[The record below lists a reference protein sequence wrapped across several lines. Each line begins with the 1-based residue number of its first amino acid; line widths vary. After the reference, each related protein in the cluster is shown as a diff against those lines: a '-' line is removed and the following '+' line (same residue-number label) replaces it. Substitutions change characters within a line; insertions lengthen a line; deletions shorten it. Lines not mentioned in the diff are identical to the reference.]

1 MALEKSYSKDFES
14 DELFDYEIIKP
25 KKTLKIQYTY
35 AKRYC
40 EEAEKFAKNLTQL
53 TQEEFM
59 RLREPQKQVVIK
71 NIGNMTRL
79 HSKRAMDYIA
89 KHGELVRDEFF
100 SAVDYDD
107 IAEQWNEQFENL
119 LENKSRVKNCA
130 LHLVFSIDENCN
142 EKNLKALE
150 LSVYQT
156 LTNTLGYDYP
166 FIMKLH
172 THQNNPHAHVIINK
186 TNKITNKQLR
196 FNSKNSC
203 KEFYHTLRE
212 TFKDYLFANSKGELQ
227 YSNTP
232 NIYKA
237 IKDIETE
244 LDTLE
249 TQARNNKSF
258 RHENYF
264 YKVLGS
270 ATSQIESLKKRE
282 NALSDHLD
290 GLKSLLEK
298 THWEK
303 EKFTPPTNEK
313 EFNQQ
318 LKEIKWLNKETPT
331 PKNTYKKIQKLAVC
345 KSPLIKDYLY
355 TTKKLFA
362 TQKKIIDL
370 EKDYKDLR
378 ALKEEF
384 SKDLEADLSHSKK
397 RFELYTKLKSMSKVF
412 TSKNIVKNLEKIA
425 LDFKS
430 DRHSISQRAF
440 EFFRYMNYQ
449 NLSLTDKSN
458 MFLVAKFFK
467 NSALLVNIARFEM
480 KKIDDNIRNSSPQD
494 NLLDKQVWLNLLKHL
509 KRLEEENYCFAK
521 KRKEFLETRAM
532 ELSKDLKFLT
542 QANENDLPIYERGQ
556 KDKIIKRCEK
566 SLNFLQKELQCF
578 KTLSKSA
585 SIALENLQNNHQ
597 ITAVTQDT
605 QENTNALKNTTQ
617 NFNKTTNTTN
627 EPTSPNNNYEMDF

>member
-1 MALEKSYSKDFES
+1 MVLEKSYSKDFES

-35 AKRYC
+35 TKRYC

-53 TQEEFM
+53 TQENFM

-119 LENKSRVKNCA
+119 LEKNSRIKNCA

-142 EKNLKALE
+142 EKNLKVLE

-156 LTNTLGYDYP
+156 LTNTIGYDYP
-166 FIMKLH
+166 FIIKLH
-172 THQNNPHAHVIINK
+172 AHQNNPHAHVIINK

-196 FNSKNSC
+196 FHSKDSC

-232 NIYKA
+232 NIHKA
-237 IKDIETE
+237 IKSIETE

-258 RHENYF
+258 KHENYF

-290 GLKSLLEK
+290 SLKNLLEK

-303 EKFTPPTNEK
+303 EKFMPPTNEK
-313 EFNQQ
+313 ELNRQ
-318 LKEIKWLNKETPT
+318 LKEVKWFNKETPT
-331 PKNTYKKIQKLAVC
+331 SKNTYKKIQKLAVY

-384 SKDLEADLSHSKK
+384 SKNLETDLFHSKK

-449 NLSLTDKSN
+449 NLSLADKSN

-467 NSALLVNIARFEM
+467 DSALLVSIARLEI
-480 KKIDDNIRNSSPQD
+480 KKIDDNVRNSNPQD
-494 NLLDKQVWLNLLKHL
+494 NLLDRQAWLNLLGHL
-509 KRLEEENYCFAK
+509 RRLEEENYCFAK

-585 SIALENLQNNHQ
+585 SITLENLQNNHQ
-597 ITAVTQDT
+597 ITAITQDT
-605 QENTNALKNTTQ
+605 QESTNTLKKIPLKD
-617 NFNKTTNTTN
+617 FNKTTN
-627 EPTSPNNNYEMDF
+627 EPISPNNNYEMDF

>member
-1 MALEKSYSKDFES
+1 
-14 DELFDYEIIKP
+14 
-25 KKTLKIQYTY
+25 
-35 AKRYC
+35 
-40 EEAEKFAKNLTQL
+40 
-53 TQEEFM
+53 
-59 RLREPQKQVVIK
+59 
-71 NIGNMTRL
+71 
-79 HSKRAMDYIA
+79 MDYIA

-100 SAVDYDD
+100 NEVNYND
-107 IAEQWNEQFENL
+107 IAEQWNEQFEKL

-130 LHLVFSIDENCN
+130 LHLVFSINENCN

-196 FNSKNSC
+196 FNSKDSC

-212 TFKDYLFANSKGELQ
+212 TFKDCLFANSKGELQ

-249 TQARNNKSF
+249 KQARNNKSF

-270 ATSQIESLKKRE
+270 ATSQTESLKKRE

-290 GLKSLLEK
+290 SLKSLLEK

-303 EKFTPPTNEK
+303 EKFTPPINEK
-313 EFNQQ
+313 ELNQQ
-318 LKEIKWLNKETPT
+318 LKEIKWLNKESLT
-331 PKNTYKKIQKLAVC
+331 PKNTYKKTQNLVVC

-370 EKDYKDLR
+370 EKNYKDLKV
-378 ALKEEF
+378 LKEEF
-384 SKDLEADLSHSKK
+384 SKDLEVDLSHSKK
-397 RFELYTKLKSMSKVF
+397 RFELYTRLKSMSKVF
-412 TSKNIVKNLEKIA
+412 ISKSIVKNLEKIA
-425 LDFKS
+425 LDFTS

-440 EFFRYMNYQ
+440 EFF
-449 NLSLTDKSN
+449 
-458 MFLVAKFFK
+458 
-467 NSALLVNIARFEM
+467 
-480 KKIDDNIRNSSPQD
+480 
-494 NLLDKQVWLNLLKHL
+494 
-509 KRLEEENYCFAK
+509 
-521 KRKEFLETRAM
+521 
-532 ELSKDLKFLT
+532 
-542 QANENDLPIYERGQ
+542 
-556 KDKIIKRCEK
+556 
-566 SLNFLQKELQCF
+566 
-578 KTLSKSA
+578 
-585 SIALENLQNNHQ
+585 
-597 ITAVTQDT
+597 
-605 QENTNALKNTTQ
+605 
-617 NFNKTTNTTN
+617 
-627 EPTSPNNNYEMDF
+627 

>member
-25 KKTLKIQYTY
+25 KKTLRIQYTY
-35 AKRYC
+35 AKRYYK
-40 EEAEKFAKNLTQL
+40 EVEKFAKNLTQL

-100 SAVDYDD
+100 NEVNYND
-107 IAEQWNEQFENL
+107 IAEQWNEQFEKL

-142 EKNLKALE
+142 EKNLKVLE

-196 FNSKNSC
+196 FHSKDSC

-232 NIYKA
+232 NIYRA

-244 LDTLE
+244 LDALE

-270 ATSQIESLKKRE
+270 AASQIESLKKRE

-290 GLKSLLEK
+290 SLKNLLEK

-303 EKFTPPTNEK
+303 ENFTPPTNEK
-313 EFNQQ
+313 ELNRQ
-318 LKEIKWLNKETPT
+318 LKKVKWFNKETPT
-331 PKNTYKKIQKLAVC
+331 SKNTYKKIQKLAVY

-355 TTKKLFA
+355 TIKKLFA

-370 EKDYKDLR
+370 EKDYKDLKV
-378 ALKEEF
+378 LKEEF

-397 RFELYTKLKSMSKVF
+397 RFELYTRLKSMSKVF

-449 NLSLTDKSN
+449 NLSLT
-458 MFLVAKFFK
+458 F
-467 NSALLVNIARFEM
+467 
-480 KKIDDNIRNSSPQD
+480 
-494 NLLDKQVWLNLLKHL
+494 
-509 KRLEEENYCFAK
+509 
-521 KRKEFLETRAM
+521 
-532 ELSKDLKFLT
+532 
-542 QANENDLPIYERGQ
+542 
-556 KDKIIKRCEK
+556 
-566 SLNFLQKELQCF
+566 
-578 KTLSKSA
+578 
-585 SIALENLQNNHQ
+585 
-597 ITAVTQDT
+597 
-605 QENTNALKNTTQ
+605 
-617 NFNKTTNTTN
+617 
-627 EPTSPNNNYEMDF
+627 

>member
-35 AKRYC
+35 AKRYYK
-40 EEAEKFAKNLTQL
+40 EVEKFAKNLTQL

-79 HSKRAMDYIA
+79 HSKRAMDYTA

-100 SAVDYDD
+100 NEVNYNN
-107 IAEQWNEQFENL
+107 IAEQWNEQFEKL

-142 EKNLKALE
+142 EKNLKVLE

-172 THQNNPHAHVIINK
+172 AHQNNPHAHVIINK

-196 FNSKNSC
+196 FNSKDSC

-212 TFKDYLFANSKGELQ
+212 TFKNYLFANSKGELQ

-237 IKDIETE
+237 IKNIETE
-244 LDTLE
+244 LDALE
-249 TQARNNKSF
+249 KQARNNKSF

-290 GLKSLLEK
+290 NLKSLLEK

-313 EFNQQ
+313 ELNQQ
-318 LKEIKWLNKETPT
+318 LKEVKWLNKETLT

-362 TQKKIIDL
+362 TQKKIIAL
-370 EKDYKDLR
+370 EKDYKDLKV
-378 ALKEEF
+378 LKEEF
-384 SKDLEADLSHSKK
+384 SKDLESDLSHSKK
-397 RFELYTKLKSMSKVF
+397 RFELYTRLKSMSKVF
-412 TSKNIVKNLEKIA
+412 ISKSIVKNLEKIA

-440 EFFRYMNYQ
+440 EFFKYMNYQ

-467 NSALLVNIARFEM
+467 DSALLVSIARLEI
-480 KKIDDNIRNSSPQD
+480 KKIDDNVRNSSPQD
-494 NLLDKQVWLNLLKHL
+494 NLLDKQNWLNLLEHL

-556 KDKIIKRCEK
+556 RDKIIKRCEK

-578 KTLSKSA
+578 KTLLKSA

-617 NFNKTTNTTN
+617 DFNKTTN
-627 EPTSPNNNYEMDF
+627 EPTNPNNNYGMDF

>member
-1 MALEKSYSKDFES
+1 MALEKSYSKNFES

-35 AKRYC
+35 AKRYYK
-40 EEAEKFAKNLTQL
+40 EVEKFAKNLTQL

-59 RLREPQKQVVIK
+59 RLRDPQKQVVIK

-100 SAVDYDD
+100 NEVNYND
-107 IAEQWNEQFENL
+107 IAEQWNEQFEKL

-130 LHLVFSIDENCN
+130 LHLVFSIDENFN

-186 TNKITNKQLR
+186 TNRITNKQLR
-196 FNSKNSC
+196 FNSKDSC

-212 TFKDYLFANSKGELQ
+212 TFKDYLFANSKGELK

-249 TQARNNKSF
+249 KQTRNNKSF

-290 GLKSLLEK
+290 SLKSLLEK

-303 EKFTPPTNEK
+303 EKFTPPINEK
-313 EFNQQ
+313 ELNQQ
-318 LKEIKWLNKETPT
+318 LKEIKWLNKESLT
-331 PKNTYKKIQKLAVC
+331 PKNTYKKTQNLVVC

-370 EKDYKDLR
+370 EKDYKDL
-378 ALKEEF
+378 K
-384 SKDLEADLSHSKK
+384 ADLSHSKK
-397 RFELYTKLKSMSKVF
+397 RFELYTRLKSMSKVF
-412 TSKNIVKNLEKIA
+412 ISKSIVKNLEKIA

-449 NLSLTDKSN
+449 NLSLTDKGN

-467 NSALLVNIARFEM
+467 DSALLVNIARFEM
-480 KKIDDNIRNSSPQD
+480 KKIDDSVKNSNPQG
-494 NLLDKQVWLNLLKHL
+494 NLLDKQAWLNLLEHL

-556 KDKIIKRCEK
+556 RDKIIKRCEK

-578 KTLSKSA
+578 KTLLKSA
-585 SIALENLQNNHQ
+585 SITLENLQSNHQ

-605 QENTNALKNTTQ
+605 QENTNALKNTTKD
-617 NFNKTTNTTN
+617 FNKTTNESIN
-627 EPTSPNNNYEMDF
+627 PRNNYGMNF

>member
-1 MALEKSYSKDFES
+1 MALEKSYSKNFES

-25 KKTLKIQYTY
+25 QKTLKIQYTY
-35 AKRYC
+35 AKRYYK
-40 EEAEKFAKNLTQL
+40 EVEKFAKNLTQL

-59 RLREPQKQVVIK
+59 RLRDPQKQAVIK

-100 SAVDYDD
+100 NEVNYND
-107 IAEQWNEQFENL
+107 IAEQWNEQFEKL

-172 THQNNPHAHVIINK
+172 THQNNPHVHVIINK
-186 TNKITNKQLR
+186 TNRITNKQLR
-196 FNSKNSC
+196 FNSKDSC

-249 TQARNNKSF
+249 KQARNNKSF

-282 NALSDHLD
+282 NTLSDHLD
-290 GLKSLLEK
+290 SLKSLLEK

-318 LKEIKWLNKETPT
+318 LKEIKWLNKESLT
-331 PKNTYKKIQKLAVC
+331 PKNTYKKTQKLVVC

-362 TQKKIIDL
+362 TQKKIRDL
-370 EKDYKDLR
+370 EKDYKDLKV
-378 ALKEEF
+378 LKEEF

-397 RFELYTKLKSMSKVF
+397 RFELYTRLKSMSKVF
-412 TSKNIVKNLEKIA
+412 ISKSIAKNLEKIA

-430 DRHSISQRAF
+430 DRHSILQRAF

-449 NLSLTDKSN
+449 NLSLIDKGN

-467 NSALLVNIARFEM
+467 DSALLVNIARFEM
-480 KKIDDNIRNSSPQD
+480 KKIDDSVKNSNPQD
-494 NLLDKQVWLNLLKHL
+494 NLLDKQVWLNLLEHL
-509 KRLEEENYCFAK
+509 KRLEEKNYCFAK

-556 KDKIIKRCEK
+556 REKIIKRCEK

-578 KTLSKSA
+578 KTLLKSA
-585 SIALENLQNNHQ
+585 SIALENLQSNHQ

-617 NFNKTTNTTN
+617 DFNKTTN
-627 EPTSPNNNYEMDF
+627 EPINPNNNYGMDF

>member
-1 MALEKSYSKDFES
+1 MALEKSYKNFES

-35 AKRYC
+35 AKRYYK
-40 EEAEKFAKNLTQL
+40 EVEKFAKNLTQL

-89 KHGELVRDEFF
+89 KHGDLVRDEFF
-100 SAVDYDD
+100 NEVNYND
-107 IAEQWNEQFENL
+107 IAEQWNEQFEKL
-119 LENKSRVKNCA
+119 LENKSRVKNCT
-130 LHLVFSIDENCN
+130 LHLVFSINENCN

-172 THQNNPHAHVIINK
+172 THQNNPHVHVIINK

-196 FNSKNSC
+196 FNSKDSY

-249 TQARNNKSF
+249 KKARNNKSF

-290 GLKSLLEK
+290 SLKSLLEK

-313 EFNQQ
+313 ELNQQ
-318 LKEIKWLNKETPT
+318 LKEIRWLNKESLT
-331 PKNTYKKIQKLAVC
+331 PKNTYKKTQKLVVC

-370 EKDYKDLR
+370 EKDYKDLKV
-378 ALKEEF
+378 LKEEF

-397 RFELYTKLKSMSKVF
+397 RFELYTRLKSMSKVF
-412 TSKNIVKNLEKIA
+412 ISKSIVKNLEKIA

-449 NLSLTDKSN
+449 NLSLTDKGN

-467 NSALLVNIARFEM
+467 DSALFVNIARFEM
-480 KKIDDNIRNSSPQD
+480 KKIDDSVKNSNPQG
-494 NLLDKQVWLNLLKHL
+494 NLLDKQAWLNLLEHL

-556 KDKIIKRCEK
+556 RDKIIKRCEK

-578 KTLSKSA
+578 KTLLKSA
-585 SIALENLQNNHQ
+585 SITLENLQSNHQ

-605 QENTNALKNTTQ
+605 QENTNALKNATKD
-617 NFNKTTNTTN
+617 FNKTTN
-627 EPTSPNNNYEMDF
+627 EPINPSNNHEMDF

>member
-35 AKRYC
+35 AKRYYK
-40 EEAEKFAKNLTQL
+40 EAEKFAKNLTQL
-53 TQEEFM
+53 TQEECM

-100 SAVDYDD
+100 SRVNYND
-107 IAEQWNEQFENL
+107 IAEQWNEQFERILKKN
-119 LENKSRVKNCA
+119 SRIKNCA
-130 LHLVFSIDENCN
+130 LHLVFSVDENCN
-142 EKNLKALE
+142 EKNLKVLE

-166 FIMKLH
+166 FIIKLH
-172 THQNNPHAHVIINK
+172 VHQNNPHAHVIINK

-196 FNSKNSC
+196 FHSKDSC

-232 NIYKA
+232 NIHKA
-237 IKDIETE
+237 IKSIETE
-244 LDTLE
+244 LNVLE

-290 GLKSLLEK
+290 SLKNLLEK

-313 EFNQQ
+313 ELNRQ

-331 PKNTYKKIQKLAVC
+331 SKNTYKKIQKLAVY
-345 KSPLIKDYLY
+345 KSPLIKDYFY
-355 TTKKLFA
+355 TIKKLFA

-412 TSKNIVKNLEKIA
+412 ISKNIVKNLEKIA

-449 NLSLTDKSN
+449 NLSLIDKGN

-467 NSALLVNIARFEM
+467 NSALLVNIARLEI
-480 KKIDDNIRNSSPQD
+480 KKIDDNVRNSSPQD
-494 NLLDKQVWLNLLKHL
+494 NLLDKQNWLNLLEHL

-585 SIALENLQNNHQ
+585 SITLESLQNNHQ
-597 ITAVTQDT
+597 ITAITQDT
-605 QENTNALKNTTQ
+605 QENTNTLKKIPLKD
-617 NFNKTTNTTN
+617 FNKTTN
-627 EPTSPNNNYEMDF
+627 ELISPNNSYEMDF

>member
-35 AKRYC
+35 AKRYYK
-40 EEAEKFAKNLTQL
+40 EVEKFAKNLTQL

-59 RLREPQKQVVIK
+59 RLREPQKQVIIK

-100 SAVDYDD
+100 NEVNYND
-107 IAEQWNEQFENL
+107 IAEQWNEQFEKL

-166 FIMKLH
+166 FIMKPH
-172 THQNNPHAHVIINK
+172 THQNNPHVHVIINK

-196 FNSKNSC
+196 FNSKDSC

-232 NIYKA
+232 NIHKA

-244 LDTLE
+244 LDALE

-258 RHENYF
+258 GHENYF

-270 ATSQIESLKKRE
+270 TTSQIESLKKRE

-290 GLKSLLEK
+290 NLKSLLEK

-313 EFNQQ
+313 ELNRQ

-331 PKNTYKKIQKLAVC
+331 SKNTYKKIQKLAVY

-355 TTKKLFA
+355 TIKKLFA

-370 EKDYKDLR
+370 EKDYKDLKV
-378 ALKEEF
+378 LKEEF
-384 SKDLEADLSHSKK
+384 SKDLETDLSHSKK
-397 RFELYTKLKSMSKVF
+397 RFKLYTRLKSMSKVF
-412 TSKNIVKNLEKIA
+412 TSKSIVKNLEKIA

-449 NLSLTDKSN
+449 NLSLIDKGN

-467 NSALLVNIARFEM
+467 NSTLLVNIARFEM
-480 KKIDDNIRNSSPQD
+480 KKIDDNIKNSNPQD

-556 KDKIIKRCEK
+556 RDKIIKRCEK

-605 QENTNALKNTTQ
+605 QESTNTLKKIPLKD
-617 NFNKTTNTTN
+617 FNKTTN
-627 EPTSPNNNYEMDF
+627 EPINPNNNYEMDF

>member
-1 MALEKSYSKDFES
+1 MALEKSYSKNFES

-25 KKTLKIQYTY
+25 KKTLKIRYTY
-35 AKRYC
+35 AKRYY

-100 SAVDYDD
+100 NEVNYND
-107 IAEQWNEQFENL
+107 IAEQWNDQFEKL

-130 LHLVFSIDENCN
+130 LYLVFSIDENCS

-150 LSVYQT
+150 LSVYQIP
-156 LTNTLGYDYP
+156 TNTLGYDYP

-172 THQNNPHAHVIINK
+172 AHQNNPHAHVIINK

-196 FNSKNSC
+196 FHSKDSC

-232 NIYKA
+232 NIYRA
-237 IKDIETE
+237 IKNIETE
-244 LDTLE
+244 LDALE
-249 TQARNNKSF
+249 KQARNNKSF

-290 GLKSLLEK
+290 SLKSLLEK

-313 EFNQQ
+313 ELNQQ
-318 LKEIKWLNKETPT
+318 LKEIKWLNKESLT

-362 TQKKIIDL
+362 TQKKIIAL
-370 EKDYKDLR
+370 EKDYTDLKV
-378 ALKEEF
+378 LKEEF

-397 RFELYTKLKSMSKVF
+397 RFELYTRLKSMSKVF
-412 TSKNIVKNLEKIA
+412 ISKSIVKNLEKIA

-449 NLSLTDKSN
+449 NLSLTDKGN

-467 NSALLVNIARFEM
+467 DSTLLVNIARFEM
-480 KKIDDNIRNSSPQD
+480 KKIDDSVKNSNPQD
-494 NLLDKQVWLNLLKHL
+494 NLLDKQAWLNLLEHL

-556 KDKIIKRCEK
+556 RDKIIKRCEK

-578 KTLSKSA
+578 KTLLKSA
-585 SIALENLQNNHQ
+585 SIALENLQSNHQ

-605 QENTNALKNTTQ
+605 QENTNALKKIPLKD
-617 NFNKTTNTTN
+617 FNKTTN
-627 EPTSPNNNYEMDF
+627 EPINPNNNHEMDF

>member
-25 KKTLKIQYTY
+25 QKTLKIRYTY
-35 AKRYC
+35 TKRYHK
-40 EEAEKFAKNLTQL
+40 EVEKFAKNLTQL

-100 SAVDYDD
+100 NEVNYND
-107 IAEQWNEQFENL
+107 IAEQWNEQFEKL

-172 THQNNPHAHVIINK
+172 THQNNPHVHVIINK

-196 FNSKNSC
+196 FNSKDSC

-244 LDTLE
+244 LDALE
-249 TQARNNKSF
+249 KQARNNKSF

-290 GLKSLLEK
+290 SLKSLLEK

-313 EFNQQ
+313 ELNQQ
-318 LKEIKWLNKETPT
+318 LKEIKWLNKESLT

-362 TQKKIIDL
+362 TQKKIIAL
-370 EKDYKDLR
+370 EKDYKDLKV
-378 ALKEEF
+378 LKEEF

-397 RFELYTKLKSMSKVF
+397 RFELYTRLKSMSKVF
-412 TSKNIVKNLEKIA
+412 ISKSIVKNLEKIA

-467 NSALLVNIARFEM
+467 DSALLVGIARFEM
-480 KKIDDNIRNSSPQD
+480 KKIDDNVRNSSPQD
-494 NLLDKQVWLNLLKHL
+494 NLLNKQNWLNLLEHL
-509 KRLEEENYCFAK
+509 RRLEEENYCFAK

-578 KTLSKSA
+578 KTLLKSA

-617 NFNKTTNTTN
+617 DFNKTTN
-627 EPTSPNNNYEMDF
+627 EPINPNNNYGMDF

>member
-35 AKRYC
+35 TKRYC

-53 TQEEFM
+53 TQEKFM

-79 HSKRAMDYIA
+79 HSKRAMDYTA

-100 SAVDYDD
+100 NEVNYND
-107 IAEQWNEQFENL
+107 IAEQWNEQFERI
-119 LENKSRVKNCA
+119 LEKNSRVKNCA

-142 EKNLKALE
+142 EKNLKVLE

-156 LTNTLGYDYP
+156 LTNTIGYDYP
-166 FIMKLH
+166 FIIKLH
-172 THQNNPHAHVIINK
+172 AHQNNPHAHVIINK

-196 FNSKNSC
+196 FHSKDSC
-203 KEFYHTLRE
+203 KEFYYTLRE

-232 NIYKA
+232 NIHKA
-237 IKDIETE
+237 IKNIETE
-244 LDTLE
+244 LDALE
-249 TQARNNKSF
+249 KQARNNKSF

-290 GLKSLLEK
+290 SLKNLLEK

-313 EFNQQ
+313 ELNRQ
-318 LKEIKWLNKETPT
+318 LKEIKWLNKESLT
-331 PKNTYKKIQKLAVC
+331 PKNTYKKIQKLAVY

-384 SKDLEADLSHSKK
+384 SKDLEIDLSYSKK

-412 TSKNIVKNLEKIA
+412 ISKNIVKNLEKIA

-449 NLSLTDKSN
+449 NLSLTDKGN

-467 NSALLVNIARFEM
+467 DSALLVNIAKFEM
-480 KKIDDNIRNSSPQD
+480 KKIDDNIKNSNPQD
-494 NLLDKQVWLNLLKHL
+494 NLLDKQVWLNLLEHL

-597 ITAVTQDT
+597 ITAIAQDT

-617 NFNKTTNTTN
+617 NFNKTTN
-627 EPTSPNNNYEMDF
+627 EPLNPNNNYEMDF

>member
-35 AKRYC
+35 AKRYY

-100 SAVDYDD
+100 NEVNYND
-107 IAEQWNEQFENL
+107 IAEQWNEQFEKL
-119 LENKSRVKNCA
+119 LENKSRVKNCT

-142 EKNLKALE
+142 EKILKALE

-166 FIMKLH
+166 FIIKLH
-172 THQNNPHAHVIINK
+172 AHQNNPHAHVIINK

-196 FNSKNSC
+196 FHSKDSC

-232 NIYKA
+232 NIYRA

-244 LDTLE
+244 LDALE
-249 TQARNNKSF
+249 KQARNNKSF

-290 GLKSLLEK
+290 NLKSLLEK

-313 EFNQQ
+313 ELNQQ
-318 LKEIKWLNKETPT
+318 LKEIKWLNKESLTHE
-331 PKNTYKKIQKLAVC
+331 NTYKKTQKLVVC

-370 EKDYKDLR
+370 EKDYKDLKV
-378 ALKEEF
+378 LKEEF
-384 SKDLEADLSHSKK
+384 SKDLEADLSYSKK
-397 RFELYTKLKSMSKVF
+397 RFELYTRLKSMSKVF
-412 TSKNIVKNLEKIA
+412 ISKSIVKNLEKIA

-467 NSALLVNIARFEM
+467 DSALLVNIARFEM
-480 KKIDDNIRNSSPQD
+480 KKIGDNIRNSSPQD
-494 NLLDKQVWLNLLKHL
+494 NLLDKQVWLNLLEHL

-556 KDKIIKRCEK
+556 RDKIIKRCEK
-566 SLNFLQKELQCF
+566 SLNFLKKELQCF
-578 KTLSKSA
+578 KTLLKGA

-605 QENTNALKNTTQ
+605 PENTNALKNTTQ
-617 NFNKTTNTTN
+617 DFNKTTN
-627 EPTSPNNNYEMDF
+627 EPTNPNNNYEMDF

>member
-1 MALEKSYSKDFES
+1 MALEKSYSKNFES

-35 AKRYC
+35 AKRYYK
-40 EEAEKFAKNLTQL
+40 EVEKFAKNLTQL

-100 SAVDYDD
+100 NEVNYND
-107 IAEQWNEQFENL
+107 IAEQWNEQFEKL

-172 THQNNPHAHVIINK
+172 THQNNPHVHVIINK
-186 TNKITNKQLR
+186 TNRITNKQLR
-196 FNSKNSC
+196 FNSKDSC

-237 IKDIETE
+237 IKNIEAE

-249 TQARNNKSF
+249 KQARNNKNF

-290 GLKSLLEK
+290 SLKSLLEK

-303 EKFTPPTNEK
+303 EKFTPPINEK
-313 EFNQQ
+313 ELNQQ
-318 LKEIKWLNKETPT
+318 LKEIKWLNKESLT
-331 PKNTYKKIQKLAVC
+331 PKNTYKKTQNLVVC

-370 EKDYKDLR
+370 EKDYKDLKV
-378 ALKEEF
+378 LKEEF

-397 RFELYTKLKSMSKVF
+397 RFELYTRLKSMSKVF
-412 TSKNIVKNLEKIA
+412 ISKSIVKNLEKIA

-449 NLSLTDKSN
+449 NLSLTDKGN

-467 NSALLVNIARFEM
+467 DSALLVNIARFEM
-480 KKIDDNIRNSSPQD
+480 KKIDDSVKNSSPQG
-494 NLLDKQVWLNLLKHL
+494 NLLDKQAWLNLLEHL

-556 KDKIIKRCEK
+556 RDKIIKRCEK

-578 KTLSKSA
+578 KTLLKSA
-585 SIALENLQNNHQ
+585 SIALENLQSNHQ
-597 ITAVTQDT
+597 ITAVTQT
-605 QENTNALKNTTQ
+605 AQENTNALKNTTQ
-617 NFNKTTNTTN
+617 NFNKTTN
-627 EPTSPNNNYEMDF
+627 EPINPRNNYGMDF

>member
-59 RLREPQKQVVIK
+59 RLREPQKQVLIK

-107 IAEQWNEQFENL
+107 IAEQWNEQFERILKKN
-119 LENKSRVKNCA
+119 SRIKNCA

-142 EKNLKALE
+142 EKNLKVLE

-166 FIMKLH
+166 FIIKLH
-172 THQNNPHAHVIINK
+172 AHQNNPHAHVIINK

-196 FNSKNSC
+196 FHSKDSC

-212 TFKDYLFANSKGELQ
+212 TFKNYLFANSKGELQ

-232 NIYKA
+232 NIHKT
-237 IKDIETE
+237 IKSIKTE

-270 ATSQIESLKKRE
+270 TTFQIESLKKRE
-282 NALSDHLD
+282 NALSDRLD
-290 GLKSLLEK
+290 SLKNLLEK

-313 EFNQQ
+313 ELNRQ
-318 LKEIKWLNKETPT
+318 LKEVKWFNKETPT
-331 PKNTYKKIQKLAVC
+331 SKNTYKKIQKLAVY

-355 TTKKLFA
+355 TIKKLFA

-384 SKDLEADLSHSKK
+384 SKDLETDLSHSKK

-412 TSKNIVKNLEKIA
+412 TSKSIVKNLEKIA

-467 NSALLVNIARFEM
+467 DSALLVGIARLEI
-480 KKIDDNIRNSSPQD
+480 KKIDDNVRNYSPQD
-494 NLLDKQVWLNLLKHL
+494 NLLDRQAWLNLLGHL

-585 SIALENLQNNHQ
+585 SITLESLQNNHQ
-597 ITAVTQDT
+597 ITAIAQTT
-605 QENTNALKNTTQ
+605 QESTNTLKKIPLKD
-617 NFNKTTNTTN
+617 FNKTTNELIN
-627 EPTSPNNNYEMDF
+627 PNNNYEMDF

>member
-1 MALEKSYSKDFES
+1 MALEKSYSKNFES

-35 AKRYC
+35 AKRYYK
-40 EEAEKFAKNLTQL
+40 EVEKFARNLTQL

-79 HSKRAMDYIA
+79 HSKRAMDYTA

-100 SAVDYDD
+100 NEVNYND
-107 IAEQWNEQFENL
+107 IAEQWNEQFEKL

-130 LHLVFSIDENCN
+130 LHLVFSIGENCN
-142 EKNLKALE
+142 EKNLKVLE

-172 THQNNPHAHVIINK
+172 AHQNNPHAHVIINK

-196 FNSKNSC
+196 FNSKDSC
-203 KEFYHTLRE
+203 KEFYHTIRE

-244 LDTLE
+244 LDALE
-249 TQARNNKSF
+249 KQARNNKSF

-290 GLKSLLEK
+290 NLKSLLEK

-313 EFNQQ
+313 ELNQQ
-318 LKEIKWLNKETPT
+318 LKEIKWLNKESLT

-362 TQKKIIDL
+362 TQKKIIAL
-370 EKDYKDLR
+370 EKDYKDLKV
-378 ALKEEF
+378 LKEEF

-397 RFELYTKLKSMSKVF
+397 RFELYTRLKSMSKVF
-412 TSKNIVKNLEKIA
+412 ISKSIVKNLEKIA

-449 NLSLTDKSN
+449 NLSLIDKGN

-467 NSALLVNIARFEM
+467 DSALLVNIARFEM
-480 KKIDDNIRNSSPQD
+480 KKIDDSVKNSNPQD
-494 NLLDKQVWLNLLKHL
+494 NLLDKQVWLNLLEHL

-556 KDKIIKRCEK
+556 RDKIIKRCEK

-578 KTLSKSA
+578 KTLLKSA

-605 QENTNALKNTTQ
+605 QENTNAFKNTTQ
-617 NFNKTTNTTN
+617 DFNKTTN
-627 EPTSPNNNYEMDF
+627 EPINPNNNYGMDF

>member
-1 MALEKSYSKDFES
+1 
-14 DELFDYEIIKP
+14 
-25 KKTLKIQYTY
+25 
-35 AKRYC
+35 
-40 EEAEKFAKNLTQL
+40 
-53 TQEEFM
+53 
-59 RLREPQKQVVIK
+59 
-71 NIGNMTRL
+71 MTRL
-79 HSKRAMDYIA
+79 HSKRAMDYTA

-100 SAVDYDD
+100 NEVNYND
-107 IAEQWNEQFENL
+107 IAEQWNEQFEKL

-142 EKNLKALE
+142 EKNLKVLE

-172 THQNNPHAHVIINK
+172 AHQNNPHAHVIINK

-196 FNSKNSC
+196 FHSKDSC

-232 NIYKA
+232 NIYRA
-237 IKDIETE
+237 IKNIETE

-290 GLKSLLEK
+290 SLKNLLEK

-303 EKFTPPTNEK
+303 EKFTPPINEK
-313 EFNQQ
+313 ELNQQ
-318 LKEIKWLNKETPT
+318 LKEIKWLNKESLT
-331 PKNTYKKIQKLAVC
+331 PKNTYKKTQKLVVY

-370 EKDYKDLR
+370 EKDYKDLKV
-378 ALKEEF
+378 LKEEF
-384 SKDLEADLSHSKK
+384 SKDLETDLSHSKR

-412 TSKNIVKNLEKIA
+412 ISKSIVKNLEKIA

-467 NSALLVNIARFEM
+467 NSALLVNIARLEI
-480 KKIDDNIRNSSPQD
+480 KKIDDNVKNSNPQD
-494 NLLDKQVWLNLLKHL
+494 NLLDKQVWLNLLEHL

-532 ELSKDLKFLT
+532 ELSKDLRFLT

-578 KTLSKSA
+578 KTLLKSA

-605 QENTNALKNTTQ
+605 QENTNALKKIPLKD
-617 NFNKTTNTTN
+617 FNKTTN
-627 EPTSPNNNYEMDF
+627 EPTNPNNNYEMDF

>member
-1 MALEKSYSKDFES
+1 MALEKSYKNFES

-35 AKRYC
+35 AKRYYK
-40 EEAEKFAKNLTQL
+40 EVEKFAKNLTQL

-100 SAVDYDD
+100 NEVNYND
-107 IAEQWNEQFENL
+107 IAEQWNEQFEKL

-172 THQNNPHAHVIINK
+172 AHQNNPHAHVIINK
-186 TNKITNKQLR
+186 TNRITNKQLR
-196 FNSKNSC
+196 FNSKDSC

-249 TQARNNKSF
+249 KQARNNKSF

-290 GLKSLLEK
+290 SLKSLLEK

-303 EKFTPPTNEK
+303 EKFTPPINEK
-313 EFNQQ
+313 ELNQQ
-318 LKEIKWLNKETPT
+318 LKEIKWLNKESLT
-331 PKNTYKKIQKLAVC
+331 PKNTYKKTQKLAVC

-370 EKDYKDLR
+370 EKDYKDLKV
-378 ALKEEF
+378 LKEEF

-397 RFELYTKLKSMSKVF
+397 RFELYTRLKSMSKVF
-412 TSKNIVKNLEKIA
+412 ISKSIVKNLEKIA

-449 NLSLTDKSN
+449 NLSLTDKGN

-467 NSALLVNIARFEM
+467 DSALLVNIARFEM
-480 KKIDDNIRNSSPQD
+480 KKIDDSVKNSNPQG
-494 NLLDKQVWLNLLKHL
+494 NLLDKQAWLNLLEHL

-532 ELSKDLKFLT
+532 ELSKDLKFLM

-556 KDKIIKRCEK
+556 RDKIIKRCEK

-578 KTLSKSA
+578 KTLLKSA
-585 SIALENLQNNHQ
+585 SIALENLQSNHQ

-617 NFNKTTNTTN
+617 DFNKTTN
-627 EPTSPNNNYEMDF
+627 EPINPRNNYGIDF

>member
-25 KKTLKIQYTY
+25 QKTLKIQYTY
-35 AKRYC
+35 AKRYYK
-40 EEAEKFAKNLTQL
+40 EVEKFAKNLTQL

-100 SAVDYDD
+100 NEVNYND
-107 IAEQWNEQFENL
+107 IAEQWNEQFEKL

-142 EKNLKALE
+142 EKNLKVLE

-172 THQNNPHAHVIINK
+172 THQNNPHVHVIINK

-196 FNSKNSC
+196 FHSKDSC

-232 NIYKA
+232 NIYRA
-237 IKDIETE
+237 IKNIETE
-244 LDTLE
+244 LDALE
-249 TQARNNKSF
+249 KQARNNKSF

-282 NALSDHLD
+282 NALSDHL
-290 GLKSLLEK
+290 GSLKNLLEK

-313 EFNQQ
+313 ELNQQ
-318 LKEIKWLNKETPT
+318 LKEIKWLNKESLT
-331 PKNTYKKIQKLAVC
+331 PKNTYKKTQKLAVC

-370 EKDYKDLR
+370 EKDYKDLKV
-378 ALKEEF
+378 LKEEF
-384 SKDLEADLSHSKK
+384 SKDLESDLSHSKK
-397 RFELYTKLKSMSKVF
+397 RFELYTKLKSMGKVF
-412 TSKNIVKNLEKIA
+412 TSKSIVKNLEKIA

-467 NSALLVNIARFEM
+467 DSALLVNIARFEM
-480 KKIDDNIRNSSPQD
+480 KKIDDNIKNSNPQD
-494 NLLDKQVWLNLLKHL
+494 NLSDKQVWLNLLEHL

-556 KDKIIKRCEK
+556 RDKIIKRCEK

-578 KTLSKSA
+578 KTLLESA
-585 SIALENLQNNHQ
+585 SIALENLQSNHQ

-605 QENTNALKNTTQ
+605 QENTNALKNTTKD
-617 NFNKTTNTTN
+617 FNKTTN
-627 EPTSPNNNYEMDF
+627 EPINPSNNYEMDF

>member
-1 MALEKSYSKDFES
+1 MALEKSYSKNFES

-35 AKRYC
+35 AKRYYK
-40 EEAEKFAKNLTQL
+40 EVEKFAKNLTQL

-100 SAVDYDD
+100 NEVNYND
-107 IAEQWNEQFENL
+107 IAEQWNEQFEKL

-172 THQNNPHAHVIINK
+172 THQNNPHVHVIINK

-196 FNSKNSC
+196 FNSKDSC

-212 TFKDYLFANSKGELQ
+212 TFKDCLFANSKGELQ
-227 YSNTP
+227 YSNMP

-249 TQARNNKSF
+249 KQARNNKSF

-290 GLKSLLEK
+290 SLKNLLEK

-303 EKFTPPTNEK
+303 EKFTPPINEK
-313 EFNQQ
+313 ELNQQ
-318 LKEIKWLNKETPT
+318 LKEIKWLNKESFT
-331 PKNTYKKIQKLAVC
+331 PKNTYKKTQKLVVC
-345 KSPLIKDYLY
+345 KSSLIKDYLY

-370 EKDYKDLR
+370 EKDYKDLKV
-378 ALKEEF
+378 LKEEF

-397 RFELYTKLKSMSKVF
+397 RFELYTRLKSMSKVF
-412 TSKNIVKNLEKIA
+412 ISKSIVKNLEKIA
-425 LDFKS
+425 LDFTS

-467 NSALLVNIARFEM
+467 DSALLVNIARFEM
-480 KKIDDNIRNSSPQD
+480 KKMDDSVKNSNPQG
-494 NLLDKQVWLNLLKHL
+494 NLLDKQAWLNLLEHL

-556 KDKIIKRCEK
+556 RDKIIKRCEK

-585 SIALENLQNNHQ
+585 SIALENLQSNHQ

-617 NFNKTTNTTN
+617 DFNKTTN
-627 EPTSPNNNYEMDF
+627 EPINPNNNYGMDF

>member
-25 KKTLKIQYTY
+25 QKTLKIQYTY
-35 AKRYC
+35 AKRYYK
-40 EEAEKFAKNLTQL
+40 EVEKFAKNLTQL

-89 KHGELVRDEFF
+89 KHGDLVRDEFF
-100 SAVDYDD
+100 NEVNYND
-107 IAEQWNEQFENL
+107 IAEQWNEQFEKL

-172 THQNNPHAHVIINK
+172 THQNNPHVHVIINK

-196 FNSKNSC
+196 FHSKDSC

-232 NIYKA
+232 NIYRA
-237 IKDIETE
+237 IKNIETE
-244 LDTLE
+244 LDALE
-249 TQARNNKSF
+249 KQARNNKSF

-290 GLKSLLEK
+290 SLKNLLEK

-313 EFNQQ
+313 ELNRQ
-318 LKEIKWLNKETPT
+318 LKEIKWLNKESLT
-331 PKNTYKKIQKLAVC
+331 PKNTYKKIQKLAVY

-370 EKDYKDLR
+370 EKDYKDLKV
-378 ALKEEF
+378 LKEEF

-397 RFELYTKLKSMSKVF
+397 RFELHTRLKSMGKVF

-449 NLSLTDKSN
+449 NLSLIDKGN

-467 NSALLVNIARFEM
+467 DSALLVNIARFEM
-480 KKIDDNIRNSSPQD
+480 KKIDDSVKNSNPQD
-494 NLLDKQVWLNLLKHL
+494 NLLDKQVWLNLLEHL

-556 KDKIIKRCEK
+556 RDKIIKRCEK

-578 KTLSKSA
+578 KTLLKSA

-597 ITAVTQDT
+597 ITAVTHDT

-617 NFNKTTNTTN
+617 DFNKTTN
-627 EPTSPNNNYEMDF
+627 EPTNPNNNYEMDF

>member
-1 MALEKSYSKDFES
+1 
-14 DELFDYEIIKP
+14 
-25 KKTLKIQYTY
+25 
-35 AKRYC
+35 
-40 EEAEKFAKNLTQL
+40 
-53 TQEEFM
+53 M
-59 RLREPQKQVVIK
+59 R
-71 NIGNMTRL
+71 N
-79 HSKRAMDYIA
+79 
-89 KHGELVRDEFF
+89 EFF
-100 SAVDYDD
+100 NEVNYND
-107 IAEQWNEQFENL
+107 IAEQWNEQFEKL

-196 FNSKNSC
+196 FHSKDSC

-232 NIYKA
+232 NIHKA

-244 LDTLE
+244 LDALE

-270 ATSQIESLKKRE
+270 TTSQIESLKKRE

-290 GLKSLLEK
+290 NLKSLLEK

-303 EKFTPPTNEK
+303 ENFTPPTNEK

-318 LKEIKWLNKETPT
+318 LKEIKWFNKETPT
-331 PKNTYKKIQKLAVC
+331 SKNTYKKIQKLAVC

-370 EKDYKDLR
+370 EKDYKDLKV
-378 ALKEEF
+378 LKEEF
-384 SKDLEADLSHSKK
+384 SKDLETDLSHSKK

-449 NLSLTDKSN
+449 NLSLIDKGN

-467 NSALLVNIARFEM
+467 DSALLVNIARFEM
-480 KKIDDNIRNSSPQD
+480 KKIDDSVKNSNPQD
-494 NLLDKQVWLNLLKHL
+494 NLLDKQVWLNLLEHL

-521 KRKEFLETRAM
+521 KRKELLETRAM

-578 KTLSKSA
+578 KTLLKSA
-585 SIALENLQNNHQ
+585 SIALENSQNNHQ

-617 NFNKTTNTTN
+617 DFNKTTN
-627 EPTSPNNNYEMDF
+627 EPTNPNNNYEMDF

>member
-35 AKRYC
+35 VKRYC

-53 TQEEFM
+53 TQEKFM

-100 SAVDYDD
+100 SRVNYND
-107 IAEQWNEQFENL
+107 IAEQWNKQFENL

-130 LHLVFSIDENCN
+130 LHLVFSINENCN

-196 FNSKNSC
+196 FHSKDSC

-232 NIYKA
+232 NIHKA

-290 GLKSLLEK
+290 SLKSLLEK

-318 LKEIKWLNKETPT
+318 LKEIKWFNKESLT
-331 PKNTYKKIQKLAVC
+331 PKNTYKKIQKLAVY

-362 TQKKIIDL
+362 TQKKII
-370 EKDYKDLR
+370 
-378 ALKEEF
+378 
-384 SKDLEADLSHSKK
+384 DLSHSKK

-449 NLSLTDKSN
+449 NLSLTDKNN

-480 KKIDDNIRNSSPQD
+480 KKIDDNIRNSNPQD
-494 NLLDKQVWLNLLKHL
+494 NLLDKQVWLNLLEHL

-556 KDKIIKRCEK
+556 RDKIIKRCEK

-597 ITAVTQDT
+597 ITAATQDT

-617 NFNKTTNTTN
+617 NFNKTTN
-627 EPTSPNNNYEMDF
+627 EPTNPNNNYEMDF

>member
-25 KKTLKIQYTY
+25 KKTLKIRYTY
-35 AKRYC
+35 TKRYY
-40 EEAEKFAKNLTQL
+40 EEAEKFAKDLTQL

-100 SAVDYDD
+100 SKVNYND
-107 IAEQWNEQFENL
+107 IAEQWNEQFEKL

-172 THQNNPHAHVIINK
+172 THQNNPHVHVIINK
-186 TNKITNKQLR
+186 TNRITNKQLR
-196 FNSKNSC
+196 FNSKDNC

-232 NIYKA
+232 NIYRA

-244 LDTLE
+244 LDALE
-249 TQARNNKSF
+249 KQARNNKSF

-270 ATSQIESLKKRE
+270 ASSQIESLKKRE
-282 NALSDHLD
+282 NTLSDHLD
-290 GLKSLLEK
+290 NLKSLLEK

-303 EKFTPPTNEK
+303 EKFTPPINEK
-313 EFNQQ
+313 ELNQQ
-318 LKEIKWLNKETPT
+318 LKEIKWLNKESLT
-331 PKNTYKKIQKLAVC
+331 PKNTCKKTQKLVVC

-355 TTKKLFA
+355 TTKKLFS
-362 TQKKIIDL
+362 TQKKIIAL
-370 EKDYKDLR
+370 EKDYKDLKI
-378 ALKEEF
+378 LKEEF

-397 RFELYTKLKSMSKVF
+397 RFELYTRLKSMSRVF
-412 TSKNIVKNLEKIA
+412 ISKSIVKNLEKIA

-449 NLSLTDKSN
+449 NLSLIDKGN

-480 KKIDDNIRNSSPQD
+480 KKIDDSVKNSNPQG
-494 NLLDKQVWLNLLKHL
+494 NLLDKQVWLNLLEHL
-509 KRLEEENYCFAK
+509 KRLEEKNYCFAK

-556 KDKIIKRCEK
+556 RDKIIKRCEK

-578 KTLSKSA
+578 KTLLKGA
-585 SIALENLQNNHQ
+585 SIALENLQSNHQ

-605 QENTNALKNTTQ
+605 QENTNALKKIPLKD
-617 NFNKTTNTTN
+617 FNKTTN
-627 EPTSPNNNYEMDF
+627 EPTNPNNNYEMDF

>member
-35 AKRYC
+35 AKRYYK
-40 EEAEKFAKNLTQL
+40 EVEKFAKNLTQL

-100 SAVDYDD
+100 NEVNYND
-107 IAEQWNEQFENL
+107 IAEQWNEQFEKL

-172 THQNNPHAHVIINK
+172 THQNNPHVHVIINK

-196 FNSKNSC
+196 FNSKDSC

-237 IKDIETE
+237 IKNIETE

-249 TQARNNKSF
+249 KQARNNKSF

-270 ATSQIESLKKRE
+270 ATFQIESLKKRE

-290 GLKSLLEK
+290 NLKSLLEK

-313 EFNQQ
+313 ELNQQ
-318 LKEIKWLNKETPT
+318 LKEIKWLNKESLT

-362 TQKKIIDL
+362 IQKKIIAL
-370 EKDYKDLR
+370 EKDYKDLKV
-378 ALKEEF
+378 LKEEF
-384 SKDLEADLSHSKK
+384 SKDLEADLSYSKK
-397 RFELYTKLKSMSKVF
+397 RFELYTRLKSMSKVF
-412 TSKNIVKNLEKIA
+412 ISKSIVKNLEKIA

-449 NLSLTDKSN
+449 NLSLTDKGN

-467 NSALLVNIARFEM
+467 DSALLVNIARFEM
-480 KKIDDNIRNSSPQD
+480 KKIDDSVKNSNPQD
-494 NLLDKQVWLNLLKHL
+494 NLLDKQAWLNLLEHL

-605 QENTNALKNTTQ
+605 QENTNALKKIPLKD
-617 NFNKTTNTTN
+617 FNKTTN
-627 EPTSPNNNYEMDF
+627 EPINPRNNHEMDF

>member
-1 MALEKSYSKDFES
+1 MALEKSYKNFES

-35 AKRYC
+35 AKRYYK
-40 EEAEKFAKNLTQL
+40 EVEKFAKNLTQL

-59 RLREPQKQVVIK
+59 RLRDPQKQVVIK

-100 SAVDYDD
+100 NEVNYND
-107 IAEQWNEQFENL
+107 IAEQWSEQFEKL

-172 THQNNPHAHVIINK
+172 THQNNPHVHVIINK
-186 TNKITNKQLR
+186 TNRITNKQLR
-196 FNSKNSC
+196 FNSKDSC

-249 TQARNNKSF
+249 KQARNNKCF

-270 ATSQIESLKKRE
+270 ATSQIENLKKRE

-290 GLKSLLEK
+290 SLKSLLEK

-303 EKFTPPTNEK
+303 EKFTPPINEK
-313 EFNQQ
+313 ELNQQ
-318 LKEIKWLNKETPT
+318 LKEIKWLNKESLT
-331 PKNTYKKIQKLAVC
+331 PKNTYKKTQKLAVC

-370 EKDYKDLR
+370 EKDYKDLKV
-378 ALKEEF
+378 LKEEF

-397 RFELYTKLKSMSKVF
+397 RFELYTRLKSMSKVF
-412 TSKNIVKNLEKIA
+412 ISKSIVKNLEKIA

-449 NLSLTDKSN
+449 NLSLTDKGN

-467 NSALLVNIARFEM
+467 DSALLVNIARFEM
-480 KKIDDNIRNSSPQD
+480 KKIDDSVKNSNPQG
-494 NLLDKQVWLNLLKHL
+494 NLLDKQAWLNLLEHL

-556 KDKIIKRCEK
+556 RDKIIKRCEK

-585 SIALENLQNNHQ
+585 SIALENLQSNHQ

-605 QENTNALKNTTQ
+605 QENTNALKNTTKD
-617 NFNKTTNTTN
+617 FNKTTN
-627 EPTSPNNNYEMDF
+627 EPINPNNNYGMDF

>member
-1 MALEKSYSKDFES
+1 MALEKSYSKNFES

-25 KKTLKIQYTY
+25 KKTIKIQYTY
-35 AKRYC
+35 AKRYYK
-40 EEAEKFAKNLTQL
+40 EVEKFAKNLTQL

-100 SAVDYDD
+100 NEVNYND
-107 IAEQWNEQFENL
+107 IAEQWNEQFEKL

-172 THQNNPHAHVIINK
+172 THQNNPHVHVIINK
-186 TNKITNKQLR
+186 TNRITNKQLR
-196 FNSKNSC
+196 FNSKDSC

-249 TQARNNKSF
+249 KQARNNKGF
-258 RHENYF
+258 RHENFF

-270 ATSQIESLKKRE
+270 ATSQIENLKKRE

-290 GLKSLLEK
+290 SLKSLLEK

-303 EKFTPPTNEK
+303 EKFTPPINEK
-313 EFNQQ
+313 ELNQQ
-318 LKEIKWLNKETPT
+318 LKEIKWLNKESLT
-331 PKNTYKKIQKLAVC
+331 PKNTYKKTQKLVVC

-362 TQKKIIDL
+362 TQKKIIAL
-370 EKDYKDLR
+370 EKDYKDLKV
-378 ALKEEF
+378 LKEEF

-397 RFELYTKLKSMSKVF
+397 RFELYTRLKSMSKVF
-412 TSKNIVKNLEKIA
+412 ISKSIVKNLEKIA

-430 DRHSISQRAF
+430 DRHSISQRTF

-449 NLSLTDKSN
+449 NLSLTDKGN

-467 NSALLVNIARFEM
+467 DSALLVNIARFEM
-480 KKIDDNIRNSSPQD
+480 KKIDDSIKNSNPQG
-494 NLLDKQVWLNLLKHL
+494 NLLDKQAWLNLLEHL

-532 ELSKDLKFLT
+532 ELSKDSQFLT

-556 KDKIIKRCEK
+556 RDKIIKRCEK

-578 KTLSKSA
+578 KTLLKSA
-585 SIALENLQNNHQ
+585 SIALENLQSNHQ

-617 NFNKTTNTTN
+617 NFNKTTN
-627 EPTSPNNNYEMDF
+627 EPTNPNNNYGMDF

>member
-1 MALEKSYSKDFES
+1 MALEKSYSKNFES

-35 AKRYC
+35 AKRYYK
-40 EEAEKFAKNLTQL
+40 EVEKFAKNLTQL

-100 SAVDYDD
+100 NEVNYND
-107 IAEQWNEQFENL
+107 IAEQWNEQFERI
-119 LENKSRVKNCA
+119 LENKSRVKNCT

-156 LTNTLGYDYP
+156 LTNMLGYDYP

-172 THQNNPHAHVIINK
+172 THQNNPHVHVIINK

-196 FNSKNSC
+196 FNSKDSC

-249 TQARNNKSF
+249 KQARNNKSF

-282 NALSDHLD
+282 NDLSDHLD
-290 GLKSLLEK
+290 SLKSLLEK

-313 EFNQQ
+313 ELNQQ
-318 LKEIKWLNKETPT
+318 LKEIKWLNKESLT
-331 PKNTYKKIQKLAVC
+331 PKNTYKKTQNLVVC

-370 EKDYKDLR
+370 EKDYKDLKV
-378 ALKEEF
+378 LKEEF

-412 TSKNIVKNLEKIA
+412 ISKSIVKNLEKIA

-430 DRHSISQRAF
+430 DRHNISQRAF

-480 KKIDDNIRNSSPQD
+480 KKIDDNIRNSNPQD
-494 NLLDKQVWLNLLKHL
+494 NLLDKQVWLNLLEHL

-521 KRKEFLETRAM
+521 KRKESLETRAM

-605 QENTNALKNTTQ
+605 QENTNALKKIPLKD
-617 NFNKTTNTTN
+617 FNKTTN
-627 EPTSPNNNYEMDF
+627 EPTNSNNNYEMDF

>member
-1 MALEKSYSKDFES
+1 MALEKSYSKNFES

-35 AKRYC
+35 AKRYYK
-40 EEAEKFAKNLTQL
+40 EVEKFAKNLTQL

-79 HSKRAMDYIA
+79 HSKRAMDYIT

-100 SAVDYDD
+100 NEVNYND
-107 IAEQWNEQFENL
+107 IAEQWNEQFEKL

-172 THQNNPHAHVIINK
+172 AHQNNPHVHVIINK

-196 FNSKNSC
+196 FNSKDSC

-212 TFKDYLFANSKGELQ
+212 TFKDCLFANSKGELQ

-249 TQARNNKSF
+249 KQARNNKSF

-290 GLKSLLEK
+290 SLKSLLEK

-303 EKFTPPTNEK
+303 EKFTPPINEK
-313 EFNQQ
+313 ELNQQ
-318 LKEIKWLNKETPT
+318 LKEIKWLNKESLT
-331 PKNTYKKIQKLAVC
+331 PKNTYKKTQKLAVC

-370 EKDYKDLR
+370 EKDYKDLKV
-378 ALKEEF
+378 LKEEF

-397 RFELYTKLKSMSKVF
+397 RFELYTRLKSMSKVF
-412 TSKNIVKNLEKIA
+412 ISKSIVKNLEKIA

-449 NLSLTDKSN
+449 NLSLTDKGN

-467 NSALLVNIARFEM
+467 DSTLLVNIARFEM
-480 KKIDDNIRNSSPQD
+480 KKIDDSVKNSNPQG
-494 NLLDKQVWLNLLKHL
+494 NLLDKQAWLNLLEHL

-556 KDKIIKRCEK
+556 RDKIIKRCEK

-578 KTLSKSA
+578 KTLLKSA
-585 SIALENLQNNHQ
+585 SIALENLQSNHQ

-617 NFNKTTNTTN
+617 NFNKTTN
-627 EPTSPNNNYEMDF
+627 EPINPSNNYEMDF

>member
-25 KKTLKIQYTY
+25 KKTLKIRYTY
-35 AKRYC
+35 AKRYYK
-40 EEAEKFAKNLTQL
+40 EVEKFAKDLTQL

-59 RLREPQKQVVIK
+59 RLRDPQKQVVIK

-100 SAVDYDD
+100 NEVNYND
-107 IAEQWNEQFENL
+107 IAEQWNEQFEKL

-172 THQNNPHAHVIINK
+172 THQNNPHVHVIINK

-196 FNSKNSC
+196 FYSKDSC

-244 LDTLE
+244 LDALE
-249 TQARNNKSF
+249 KQARNNKSF

-290 GLKSLLEK
+290 NLKNLLEK

-303 EKFTPPTNEK
+303 ENFTPPTNEK

-318 LKEIKWLNKETPT
+318 LKEIKWLNKESLT
-331 PKNTYKKIQKLAVC
+331 PKNTYKKIQKLVVC

-362 TQKKIIDL
+362 TQKKIIAL
-370 EKDYKDLR
+370 EKDYKDLKI
-378 ALKEEF
+378 LKEEF
-384 SKDLEADLSHSKK
+384 SKDLETDLSHSKK

-412 TSKNIVKNLEKIA
+412 ISKSIVKNLEKIA

-480 KKIDDNIRNSSPQD
+480 KKIDDNVKNSNPQD
-494 NLLDKQVWLNLLKHL
+494 NLLDKQVWLNLLEHL

-578 KTLSKSA
+578 KTLLKSA

-605 QENTNALKNTTQ
+605 QENTNALKKIPLKD
-617 NFNKTTNTTN
+617 FNKTTN
-627 EPTSPNNNYEMDF
+627 EPTNPNNNYEMDF

>member
-35 AKRYC
+35 AKRYYK
-40 EEAEKFAKNLTQL
+40 EVEKFAKNLTQL

-100 SAVDYDD
+100 NEVNYND
-107 IAEQWNEQFENL
+107 IAEQWNEQFEKL
-119 LENKSRVKNCA
+119 LENKSRVKNCT

-172 THQNNPHAHVIINK
+172 AHQNNPHAHVIINK

-196 FNSKNSC
+196 FNSKDSC

-244 LDTLE
+244 LDALE
-249 TQARNNKSF
+249 KQARNNKSF

-290 GLKSLLEK
+290 NLKSLLEK

-303 EKFTPPTNEK
+303 EKFTPPINEK
-313 EFNQQ
+313 ELNQQ
-318 LKEIKWLNKETPT
+318 LKEIKWLNKESLT

-362 TQKKIIDL
+362 IQKKIIDL
-370 EKDYKDLR
+370 EKDYKDLKV
-378 ALKEEF
+378 LKEEF

-397 RFELYTKLKSMSKVF
+397 RFELYTRLKSMSRVF
-412 TSKNIVKNLEKIA
+412 ISKSIVKNLEKIA

-449 NLSLTDKSN
+449 NLSLIDKGN

-467 NSALLVNIARFEM
+467 DSTLLVNIARFEM
-480 KKIDDNIRNSSPQD
+480 KKIDDSVKNSNPQD
-494 NLLDKQVWLNLLKHL
+494 NSLDKQAWLNLLEHL

-556 KDKIIKRCEK
+556 RDKIIKRCEK

-578 KTLSKSA
+578 KTLLKSA

-597 ITAVTQDT
+597 ITAVTQDK

-617 NFNKTTNTTN
+617 DFNKTTN
-627 EPTSPNNNYEMDF
+627 EPTNPNNNYEMDF

>member
-1 MALEKSYSKDFES
+1 MALEKSYSKNFES

-35 AKRYC
+35 AKRYYK
-40 EEAEKFAKNLTQL
+40 EVEKFAKNLTQL

-89 KHGELVRDEFF
+89 KHGELVRDEFLNEVNY
-100 SAVDYDD
+100 SN
-107 IAEQWNEQFENL
+107 IAEQWNEQFEKL
-119 LENKSRVKNCA
+119 LENKSRVKNCT

-172 THQNNPHAHVIINK
+172 THQNNPHVHVIINK
-186 TNKITNKQLR
+186 TNRITNKQLR
-196 FNSKNSC
+196 FNSKDSC

-249 TQARNNKSF
+249 KQARNNKSF

-290 GLKSLLEK
+290 SLKSLLEK

-303 EKFTPPTNEK
+303 EKFTPPINEK
-313 EFNQQ
+313 ELNQQ
-318 LKEIKWLNKETPT
+318 LKEIKWLNKESLI
-331 PKNTYKKIQKLAVC
+331 PKNTYKKTQKLVVC
-345 KSPLIKDYLY
+345 KSHLIKDYLY

-370 EKDYKDLR
+370 EKDYKDLKV
-378 ALKEEF
+378 LKEEF

-397 RFELYTKLKSMSKVF
+397 RFELYTRLKSMSKVF
-412 TSKNIVKNLEKIA
+412 VSKSIVKNLEKIA

-449 NLSLTDKSN
+449 NLSLTDKGN

-467 NSALLVNIARFEM
+467 DSALLVNIARFEM
-480 KKIDDNIRNSSPQD
+480 KKIDDSVKNSSPQG
-494 NLLDKQVWLNLLKHL
+494 NLLDKQAWLNLLEHL

-556 KDKIIKRCEK
+556 RDKIIKRCEK

-585 SIALENLQNNHQ
+585 SIALENLQSNHQ

-617 NFNKTTNTTN
+617 DFNKTTN
-627 EPTSPNNNYEMDF
+627 EPINPNNNYGMDF

>member
-1 MALEKSYSKDFES
+1 MALEKSYSKNFES

-35 AKRYC
+35 SKRYYK
-40 EEAEKFAKNLTQL
+40 EVEKFAKNLTQL

-100 SAVDYDD
+100 NEVNYND
-107 IAEQWNEQFENL
+107 IAEQWNEQFEKL

-172 THQNNPHAHVIINK
+172 THQNNPHVHVIINK

-196 FNSKNSC
+196 FNSKDSC

-249 TQARNNKSF
+249 KQARNNKSF
-258 RHENYF
+258 RHESYF

-290 GLKSLLEK
+290 SLKSLLEK

-303 EKFTPPTNEK
+303 EKFTPPINEK
-313 EFNQQ
+313 ELNQQ
-318 LKEIKWLNKETPT
+318 LKEIKWLNKESLT
-331 PKNTYKKIQKLAVC
+331 PKNTYKKTQKLVVC
-345 KSPLIKDYLY
+345 KSPLIKDCLY

-362 TQKKIIDL
+362 TQKKIIAL
-370 EKDYKDLR
+370 EKDYKDLKV
-378 ALKEEF
+378 LKEEF
-384 SKDLEADLSHSKK
+384 SKDLEADLSYSKK
-397 RFELYTKLKSMSKVF
+397 RFELYTRLKSMSKVF
-412 TSKNIVKNLEKIA
+412 ISKSIVKNLEKIA

-449 NLSLTDKSN
+449 NLSLTDKGN

-467 NSALLVNIARFEM
+467 DSALLVNIARFEM
-480 KKIDDNIRNSSPQD
+480 KKIDDSVKNSNPQG
-494 NLLDKQVWLNLLKHL
+494 NLLDKQAWLNLLEHL

-556 KDKIIKRCEK
+556 RDKIIKRCEK

-578 KTLSKSA
+578 KTLLKSA
-585 SIALENLQNNHQ
+585 SIALENLQSNHQ

-605 QENTNALKNTTQ
+605 QENTNALKNTTKD
-617 NFNKTTNTTN
+617 FNKTTNESIN
-627 EPTSPNNNYEMDF
+627 PRNNYGMDF

>member
-1 MALEKSYSKDFES
+1 MALEKSYSKNFES

-35 AKRYC
+35 AKRYYK
-40 EEAEKFAKNLTQL
+40 EVEKFARNLTQL

-79 HSKRAMDYIA
+79 HSKRAMDYTA

-100 SAVDYDD
+100 NEVNYND
-107 IAEQWNEQFENL
+107 IAEQWNEQFEKL

-130 LHLVFSIDENCN
+130 LHLVFSIGENCN
-142 EKNLKALE
+142 EKNLKVLE

-172 THQNNPHAHVIINK
+172 AHQNNPHAHVIINK

-196 FNSKNSC
+196 FNSKDSC

-244 LDTLE
+244 LDALE
-249 TQARNNKSF
+249 KQARNNKSF

-290 GLKSLLEK
+290 NLKSLLEK

-313 EFNQQ
+313 ELNQQ
-318 LKEIKWLNKETPT
+318 LKEIKWLNKESLT

-362 TQKKIIDL
+362 TQKKIIAL
-370 EKDYKDLR
+370 EKDYKDLKV
-378 ALKEEF
+378 LKEEF

-397 RFELYTKLKSMSKVF
+397 RFELYTRLKSMSKVF
-412 TSKNIVKNLEKIA
+412 ISKSIVKNLEKIA

-449 NLSLTDKSN
+449 NLSLIDKGN

-467 NSALLVNIARFEM
+467 DSALLVNIARFEM
-480 KKIDDNIRNSSPQD
+480 KKIDDSVKNSNPQD
-494 NLLDKQVWLNLLKHL
+494 NLLDKQVWLNLLEHL

-556 KDKIIKRCEK
+556 RDKIIKRCEK

-578 KTLSKSA
+578 KTLLKSA

-605 QENTNALKNTTQ
+605 QENTNAFKNTTQ
-617 NFNKTTNTTN
+617 DFNKTTN
-627 EPTSPNNNYEMDF
+627 EPINPNNNYGMDF

>member
-14 DELFDYEIIKP
+14 DELFDYEVIKP

-35 AKRYC
+35 TKRYYK
-40 EEAEKFAKNLTQL
+40 EVEKFAKNLTQL

-71 NIGNMTRL
+71 NIGNMRRL

-89 KHGELVRDEFF
+89 KHGDLVRDEFF
-100 SAVDYDD
+100 NEVNYND
-107 IAEQWNEQFENL
+107 IAEQWNEQFEKL
-119 LENKSRVKNCA
+119 LENKSRVKNCT

-142 EKNLKALE
+142 EKNLKVLE

-172 THQNNPHAHVIINK
+172 VHQNNPHAHVIINK

-196 FNSKNSC
+196 FHSKDSC

-232 NIYKA
+232 NIYRA
-237 IKDIETE
+237 IKNIETE
-244 LDTLE
+244 LDALE
-249 TQARNNKSF
+249 KQARNNKSF

-290 GLKSLLEK
+290 NLKSLLEK

-318 LKEIKWLNKETPT
+318 LKEIKWLNKESLT

-370 EKDYKDLR
+370 EKDYKDLKV
-378 ALKEEF
+378 LKEEF

-397 RFELYTKLKSMSKVF
+397 RFELYTRLKSMSKVF
-412 TSKNIVKNLEKIA
+412 IGKSIVKNLEKIA

-467 NSALLVNIARFEM
+467 DSALLVNIARFEM

-494 NLLDKQVWLNLLKHL
+494 NLLDKQVWLNLLEHL

-532 ELSKDLKFLT
+532 ELSKDLKFLN

-556 KDKIIKRCEK
+556 RDKIIKRCEK

-578 KTLSKSA
+578 KTLLKSA

-605 QENTNALKNTTQ
+605 QENTNALKIPLKD
-617 NFNKTTNTTN
+617 FNKTTNETTN
-627 EPTSPNNNYEMDF
+627 PNNNYEMDF

>member
-1 MALEKSYSKDFES
+1 MALEKSYSKDFEG

-35 AKRYC
+35 AKRYYK
-40 EEAEKFAKNLTQL
+40 EVEKFAKNLTQL
-53 TQEEFM
+53 AQENFM

-100 SAVDYDD
+100 NEVNYND
-107 IAEQWNEQFENL
+107 IAEQWNEQFEKL

-142 EKNLKALE
+142 EKNLKVLE

-172 THQNNPHAHVIINK
+172 THQNNPHVHVVINK

-196 FNSKNSC
+196 FNSKDSC

-237 IKDIETE
+237 IKNIETE
-244 LDTLE
+244 LDALE
-249 TQARNNKSF
+249 KQARNNKSF

-290 GLKSLLEK
+290 NLKSLLEK

-313 EFNQQ
+313 ELNQQ
-318 LKEIKWLNKETPT
+318 LKEIKWLNKESLT

-397 RFELYTKLKSMSKVF
+397 RFELYTRLKSMSKVF
-412 TSKNIVKNLEKIA
+412 ISKSIVKNLEKIA

-449 NLSLTDKSN
+449 NLSLIDKGN

-467 NSALLVNIARFEM
+467 DSALLVNIARFEM
-480 KKIDDNIRNSSPQD
+480 KKIDDSVKNSNPQG
-494 NLLDKQVWLNLLKHL
+494 NLLDKQVWLNLLEHL

-556 KDKIIKRCEK
+556 RDKIIKRCEK

-578 KTLSKSA
+578 KTLLKSA

-597 ITAVTQDT
+597 ITAVTQDA
-605 QENTNALKNTTQ
+605 QENTNALKKIPLKD
-617 NFNKTTNTTN
+617 FNKTTN
-627 EPTSPNNNYEMDF
+627 EPINPNNNYEMDF

>member
-25 KKTLKIQYTY
+25 QKTLKIQYTY
-35 AKRYC
+35 AKRYHK
-40 EEAEKFAKNLTQL
+40 EVEKFAKNLTQL

-59 RLREPQKQVVIK
+59 RLRELQKQVVIK

-79 HSKRAMDYIA
+79 HSKRAMDYTA

-100 SAVDYDD
+100 NEVNYND
-107 IAEQWNEQFENL
+107 IAEQWNEQFEKL
-119 LENKSRVKNCA
+119 LENKSRVKNCT

-166 FIMKLH
+166 FIIKLH
-172 THQNNPHAHVIINK
+172 AHQNNPHAHVIINK

-196 FNSKNSC
+196 FHSKDSC

-232 NIYKA
+232 NIYRA
-237 IKDIETE
+237 IKNIETE
-244 LDTLE
+244 LDALE
-249 TQARNNKSF
+249 KQARNNKSF

-290 GLKSLLEK
+290 NLKSLLEK

-313 EFNQQ
+313 ELNQQ
-318 LKEIKWLNKETPT
+318 LKEIKWLNKESLT
-331 PKNTYKKIQKLAVC
+331 PKNTYKKIQKLVVC

-362 TQKKIIDL
+362 TQKKIIAL
-370 EKDYKDLR
+370 EKDYKDLKV
-378 ALKEEF
+378 LKEEF

-397 RFELYTKLKSMSKVF
+397 RFELYTRLKSMSKVF
-412 TSKNIVKNLEKIA
+412 ISKSIVKNLEKIA

-449 NLSLTDKSN
+449 NLSLTDKGN

-467 NSALLVNIARFEM
+467 DSALLVNIARFEM
-480 KKIDDNIRNSSPQD
+480 KKIDDSVKNSNPQD
-494 NLLDKQVWLNLLKHL
+494 NLLDKQAWLNLLEHL

-556 KDKIIKRCEK
+556 RDKIIKRCEK

-578 KTLSKSA
+578 KTLLKSA

-605 QENTNALKNTTQ
+605 QENTNALKKIPLKD
-617 NFNKTTNTTN
+617 FNKTTN
-627 EPTSPNNNYEMDF
+627 EPTNPNNNYEMDF

>member
-53 TQEEFM
+53 AQENFM

-71 NIGNMTRL
+71 NTGNMTRL

-107 IAEQWNEQFENL
+107 IAEQWNEQFGRI
-119 LENKSRVKNCA
+119 LEKNSRIKNCA

-142 EKNLKALE
+142 EKNLKVLE

-166 FIMKLH
+166 FIIKLH
-172 THQNNPHAHVIINK
+172 AHQNNPHAHVIINK

-196 FNSKNSC
+196 FHSKDSC

-212 TFKDYLFANSKGELQ
+212 TFKNYLFANSKGELQ

-232 NIYKA
+232 NIHKA
-237 IKDIETE
+237 IKSIETE

-270 ATSQIESLKKRE
+270 ATFQIESLKKRE

-290 GLKSLLEK
+290 SLKNLLEK

-313 EFNQQ
+313 ELNRQ
-318 LKEIKWLNKETPT
+318 LKEVKWFNKETPT
-331 PKNTYKKIQKLAVC
+331 SKNTYKKIQKLAVY
-345 KSPLIKDYLY
+345 KSLLIKDCLY
-355 TTKKLFA
+355 TIKKLFA

-412 TSKNIVKNLEKIA
+412 ISKSIVKNLEKIA

-467 NSALLVNIARFEM
+467 NSALLVNIARLEI
-480 KKIDDNIRNSSPQD
+480 KKIDDNIRNSNPQD
-494 NLLDKQVWLNLLKHL
+494 NLLDKQNWLNLLEHL
-509 KRLEEENYCFAK
+509 RRLEEENYCFAK

-578 KTLSKSA
+578 KILSKSA

-597 ITAVTQDT
+597 TTAIAQDT
-605 QENTNALKNTTQ
+605 QESTNTLKKIPLKD
-617 NFNKTTNTTN
+617 FNKTTN
-627 EPTSPNNNYEMDF
+627 EPINPNNNYEMDF